1 MPYDSILTKRT
12 MKSGLRKLLI
22 LGHRYLGMALSLLFL
37 MWFVT
42 GIGMMYSRGMPRLTP
57 EMRLARLAPIDMD
70 AVRMTPGEAASRA
83 GLLDPGGQTTLL
95 TVLDRPAYR
104 FDGRVTDIVFADTGE
119 RFGALEL
126 DEAIRIAARFVGVPE
141 ARVRYDALMTAPDQW
156 TLTQGRQLPMYK
168 LAVDDAA
175 GSEIYVSARLG
186 EVVQFTTRRGR
197 ALSWISVIPH
207 FMYFEALRMR
217 ADLWSGIMTW
227 GAGLGVVLAALGI
240 ALGVIHFRPKRPFR
254 VSRIRSCIPYTGGL
268 RWHVTAGLVFGVL
281 TLTFAF
287 SGFLSLEPFEWSLRD
302 FSLEDGTRA
311 AFPPGTGSLAD
322 YPPIDAAWW
331 RQARVGAEIKEV
343 AFARIL
349 GEPHFVAR
357 GAPAVA
363 AAMGWP
369 DGGHQPYFVQ
379 RSVDP
384 QRTVIAVGD
393 MALRKEPIATETI
406 LSTLGKGIPGVG
418 VLAADMLDAYDAYY
432 YSREQRSPLPVLRVK
447 LDDADDTWLYIDP
460 YVAQVVGRVNRVN
473 RAERWLY
480 AGLHTFDFPFLYD
493 RRPLWDIVIIVFC
506 LGGALLSGL
515 GVVLGFKRIVRGVDR
530 MSAVTG
536 HR

>member
-1 MPYDSILTKRT
+1 MRA
-12 MKSGLRKLLI
+12 LRKLLI

-57 EMRLARLAPIDMD
+57 EMRLARLAPVELD
-70 AVRMTPGEAASRA
+70 AVRLTPIEAASTA
-83 GLLDPGGQTTLL
+83 GLIDPGARTTLL
-95 TVLDRPAYR
+95 TLLDRPAYR
-104 FDGRVTDIVFADTGE
+104 FDGRGTDIVFADTGE
-119 RFGALEL
+119 RFGELALE
-126 DEAIRIAARFVGVPE
+126 DAIGIAARFAGVSGD
-141 ARVRYDALMTAPDQW
+141 RVRYDGLLTAPDQW
-156 TLTQGRQLPMYK
+156 TLTLGRQLPMYK
-168 LAVDDAA
+168 LAVDDGA
-175 GSEIYVSARLG
+175 GSEVYVSARLG

-217 ADLWSGIMTW
+217 AGLWSGIMTW
-227 GAGLGVVLAALGI
+227 GAGLGVVLAALGLV
-240 ALGVIHFRPKRPFR
+240 LGVIRFRPRRPFR
-254 VSRIRSCIPYTGGL
+254 LSRIGAYVPYAGGL
-268 RWHVTAGLVFGVL
+268 RWHVTLGLVFGVL

-287 SGFLSLEPFEWSLRD
+287 SGFLSLEPWEWSLRD
-302 FSLEDGTRA
+302 FSLEDATRQ
-311 AFPPGTGSLAD
+311 AFPSGTGNLAD
-322 YPPIDAAWW
+322 YPPIDAASWP
-331 RQARVGAEIKEV
+331 RVPGGGEIREI
-343 AFARIL
+343 AFTRIL

-357 GAPAVA
+357 GAAAVPAA
-363 AAMGWP
+363 IGWP

-384 QRTVIAVGD
+384 ERTVVAAAD
-393 MALRKEPIATETI
+393 MALRREPIAADTI
-406 LSTLGKGIPGVG
+406 LSRLERAIQDAR
-418 VLAADMLDAYDAYY
+418 VLAVDTLDAYDAYY

-447 LDDADDTWLYIDP
+447 LDDADATWLYIDP

-506 LGGALLSGL
+506 LGGALLSGI
-515 GVVLGFKRIVRGVDR
+515 GVVLGFKRIVR
-530 MSAVTG
+530 ATG
-536 HR
+536 AST